1 MERIGIFGGTF
12 DPIHLGHMAAAQQAA
27 EALNLSRVWFIPS
40 GNPPHKRKARITPA
54 GLRYQ
59 MVRRALSGN
68 PLFRAADLELST
80 SGASYTIDSLE
91 AIRTRHPAAE
101 LCLLMGLDQ
110 AATLS
115 SWKAPE
121 RIFRICRVVV
131 LSRPGFEVSQ
141 IEPGWRRRV
150 EFLPIRL
157 LEISASDIR
166 NRVRRGLSIKYL
178 VPAGV
183 EKIITRQGL
192 YLASVC
198 QSNGKGEKRLN
209 ENERKPR

>member
-1 MERIGIFGGTF
+1 MERIGLFGGTF
-12 DPIHLGHMAAAQQAA
+12 DPIHLGHLAAAQQAA
-27 EALNLSRVWFIPS
+27 EALKLSRVWFIPS
-40 GNPPHKRKARITPA
+40 GNPPHKRKARITPS

-59 MVRRALSGN
+59 MVRRALSDN
-68 PLFRAADLELST
+68 SLFRSTDLELRAIGS
-80 SGASYTIDSLE
+80 SYTIDSLE
-91 AIRTRHPAAE
+91 AIRARHPGAE

-121 RIFRICRVVV
+121 RIFQVCRVVV
-131 LSRPGFEVSQ
+131 LSRPGFGVSQ
-141 IEPGWRRRV
+141 VEPRWRRRIA
-150 EFLPIRL
+150 FLPIRL

-183 EKIITRQGL
+183 EEIITRHGL
-192 YLASVC
+192 YLASIG
-198 QSNGKGEKRLN
+198 QSKNKRAKGK
-209 ENERKPR
+209 